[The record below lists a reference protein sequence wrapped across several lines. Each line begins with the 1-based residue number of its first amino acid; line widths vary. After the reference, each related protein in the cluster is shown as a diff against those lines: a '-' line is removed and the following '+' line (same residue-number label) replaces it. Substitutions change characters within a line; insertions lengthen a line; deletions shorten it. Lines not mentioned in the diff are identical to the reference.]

1 MLTIIFKM
9 FQKQGRKQKLLQQFP
24 PFSPSFLVEKF
35 GGSTEISWDSP
46 GISIYQVGEPGEE
59 HLADPPLG
67 GQAGRGTWATSQARQ
82 AACLGEDTEHRCSL
96 MWPDG
101 AGLTGPLILE
111 AQTLHGH
118 GQVFQGRR

>member
-24 PFSPSFLVEKF
+24 LFSPFLVEKF
-35 GGSTEISWDSP
+35 GGDTEISWDSP

-67 GQAGRGTWATSQARQ
+67 GQAGWGTRATSQARQ
-82 AACLGEDTEHRCSL
+82 AACPGEDTEHRCSP

-111 AQTLHGH
+111 AQMPQVHS
-118 GQVFQGRR
+118 QVFQGRR